1 MKGLLS
7 RLAILPFIT
16 GLATS
21 PLAASDSPDPG
32 KQPPP
37 TLEDVLA
44 LQARL
49 EDLKSSDLPDD
60 RKIAEILTLKNAI
73 EIIWPQ
79 LRDTDPRKPLLEPP
93 ADAEAAGPAPD
104 LNAPSDR
111 YFQGWLLSRDA
122 GKLADEGKPAEA
134 LGKLERA
141 RQLFDRVARDF
152 PDWKPEMVAGRRK
165 QTAESLALLSKE
177 VLAPGRK

>member
-1 MKGLLS
+1 MKNLAS
-7 RLAILPFIT
+7 RFAIAAAAACLISLPLPANET
-16 GLATS
+16 
-21 PLAASDSPDPG
+21 PG
-32 KQPPP
+32 PGNQPRP
-37 TLEDVLA
+37 TLADVLA
-44 LQARL
+44 LEARL

-79 LRDTDPRKPLLEPP
+79 LRDIGPGQPHLEPP

-104 LNAPSDR
+104 PNDPSDR

-134 LGKLERA
+134 LVKLARA
-141 RQLFDRVARDF
+141 RQIFDRVARDF
-152 PDWKPEMVAGRRK
+152 PDWKPEMVAGRRM
-165 QTAESLALLSKE
+165 QTAESLALLSRQI
-177 VLAPGRK
+177 LAPGRK